1 MPSVFIKVKNV
12 FTKPHRG
19 WQILR
24 QRFWFLSRK
33 CLLRKMRVHSY
44 ISRASVKMLHL
55 GCGPNCFDGWLN
67 TDLDPMSN
75 CEVIIDASRKFPLPS
90 NSMDMVYC
98 EHLLEHLDWTG
109 GIICLQECFRVLRPN
124 GILRI
129 STPDFERLINFY
141 IEENSENTEYMKF
154 GIEHFVRPLPLV
166 YSKALV
172 VNNFFRSWG
181 HQVIYDYN
189 LLREVLEL
197 VGFVNISRQTMF
209 KSDHQHLNNVDTND
223 YAHRFESIIVE
234 AAKL

>member
-1 MPSVFIKVKNV
+1 MPSIFIKIKHV
-12 FTKPHRG
+12 FTKPHRA

-33 CLLRKMRVHSY
+33 SLLRKIRVHSH
-44 ISRASVKMLHL
+44 ISSAKVKMLHL

-67 TDLDPMSN
+67 TDLDPTSN
-75 CEVIIDASRKFPLPS
+75 CEVIIDASKKFPLPS
-90 NSMDMVYC
+90 NSMDIIYC
-98 EHLLEHLDWTG
+98 EHLIEHLDWKG
-109 GIICLQECFRVLRPN
+109 GIYCLRECFRVLRPN

-129 STPDFERLINFY
+129 STPDFGRLTQFY
-141 IEENSENTEYMKF
+141 LEDNSENTEYMKF
-154 GIEHFVRPLPLV
+154 GIEHFVNPVPRA

-189 LLREVLEL
+189 LLHEALKL
-197 VGFVNISRQTMF
+197 TGFANVSQQVMF
-209 KSDHQHLNNVDTND
+209 KSNHFHLCNVETND

-234 AAKL
+234 ATKL